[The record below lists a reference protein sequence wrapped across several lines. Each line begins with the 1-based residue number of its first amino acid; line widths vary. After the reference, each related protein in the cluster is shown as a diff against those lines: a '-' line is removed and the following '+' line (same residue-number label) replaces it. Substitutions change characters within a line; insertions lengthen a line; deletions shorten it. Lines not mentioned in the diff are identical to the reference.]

1 MALARLHRD
10 SQPASQPR
18 RLGRHSPGRTRD
30 RARRPP
36 RGRPAWS
43 PRAPLPGDT
52 STRLS
57 PRETRPPARPA
68 PATPPPCPAADE
80 YTLSRYT
87 RTKHHCHNTTRRHR
101 PISCSCLLPS
111 CHCSHA
117 PPPRRAHYFRVT
129 TDRAR
134 RAPPPPTPAAAPA
147 HAVDRAHPR
156 TRFAL
161 RTATSLP
168 ATLAARRQRQP
179 CWTIP
184 LTAYLRLA
192 IQFTAGCSRPSAL
205 LPLGPAPQGLR
216 LIMDLAPCGGVP
228 NANALYWRSASS
240 PFLSSPPRASG
251 TRSQRRQPRAPRS
264 TQRWWHQKRATCQ
277 AAKRRDTG
285 EASSRA
291 LLPTRHRAT
300 LARKPGWVRRP
311 LPWLRRLAL
320 TAAAGRTAAMAVT
333 SPAVARAVAAAT
345 AAAAAV
351 VAHAMAAATRLLPW
365 PRPRLPQLLPWRM
378 QQLQPRL
385 RQQLLWRGSNGR
397 SDGSCC
403 GCEGSF
409 RGACNG
415 AAAMAHATAAS
426 ATVTAA
432 AVARAAHAAAA
443 AVAVAAAAAARAIA
457 AAVTATAQLP
467 WCTHRPLPWLRQQL
481 LWRV

>member
-1 MALARLHRD
+1 M
-10 SQPASQPR
+10 
-18 RLGRHSPGRTRD
+18 
-30 RARRPP
+30 
-36 RGRPAWS
+36 
-43 PRAPLPGDT
+43 PRAANGNPAGR
-52 STRLS
+52 SLS
-57 PRETRPPARPA
+57 P
-68 PATPPPCPAADE
+68 
-80 YTLSRYT
+80 
-87 RTKHHCHNTTRRHR
+87 
-101 PISCSCLLPS
+101 PISGSQFNSL
-111 CHCSHA
+111 
-117 PPPRRAHYFRVT
+117 RG
-129 TDRAR
+129 
-134 RAPPPPTPAAAPA
+134 AAG
-147 HAVDRAHPR
+147 R
-156 TRFAL
+156 L
-161 RTATSLP
+161 RCCRWA
-168 ATLAARRQRQP
+168 
-179 CWTIP
+179 
-184 LTAYLRLA
+184 
-192 IQFTAGCSRPSAL
+192 
-205 LPLGPAPQGLR
+205 PAPQGLR
-216 LIMDLAPCGGVP
+216 LILGLAPGGGVP
-228 NANALYWRSASS
+228 NANALYWRSARS

-285 EASSRA
+285 EAPSRA

-385 RQQLLWRGSNGR
+385 RQQLPRRGSNGR

-443 AVAVAAAAAARAIA
+443 AVAVAAAAVARAIA
-457 AAVTATAQLP
+457 AAATTAQLP
-467 WCTHRPLPWLRQQL
+467 WHTHRSLPWLRQQL